1 MEQPQDAL
9 RKELGTKEVFAVS
22 AGAMIS
28 SGLFVLPAV
37 AFGISGPAVIV
48 AYLLA
53 SLAVIPAMLSK
64 AELATAMP
72 RSGGVYFF
80 IARSFGVLFGLFTGF
95 ASWFSLSLKSAF
107 ALLGIGIFLSP
118 LVPQLGADTVKIIAV
133 GFTVLF
139 TVLNLVS
146 VKGTGRL
153 QFLLV
158 MVLLAGLLFFVV
170 TGIGRINIDHFSEFV
185 PSGWFSVL
193 AATGLIFISFGGLTK
208 IASVSE
214 EVRDPGKSIP
224 RGMFGAF
231 AVVSVLYVVIVT
243 ILVGLLPR
251 AVFAETLTPIST
263 AAEMVTGRAGFII
276 LAVAAMLAFVTT
288 ANAGLL
294 AASRDPLAMARDGLI
309 PHAIARVS
317 HKFNTPV
324 TAVLLTSAF
333 MIACILFLSLE
344 DLVKVAS
351 TMKLLMFTFVNFA
364 VIFMRESGL
373 VTYKPLFKSPL
384 YPYLQI
390 AGIVAY
396 LGLIAMMGALPL
408 ILTAAFFVLSGLWY
422 LVYARKAGKTESAF
436 FHMVGKLTNREIVQ
450 DESALEGELLSIM
463 RERDEVEE
471 DRFDAIIRKS
481 AVIDLDRTMGR
492 DEFFGIVSEVI
503 AGRWKIPAE
512 QIAAKLLEREG
523 QASTLIY
530 PGVAVPHAIP
540 HIIIPGEHTF
550 DIVLVR
556 NKFGIIWNDE
566 GEVVYTAFCLVG
578 TKDERNFH
586 LKALMSIAQIL
597 QDPEFHRQWMKARTL
612 NELRS
617 VMLVAERKRE

>member
-1 MEQPQDAL
+1 MEQTPGSL
-9 RKELGTKEVFAVS
+9 RKDLGAKEVFAVS

-133 GFTVLF
+133 SFTVLF
-139 TVLNLVS
+139 TILNLVS

-153 QFLLV
+153 QFFLV
-158 MVLLAGLLFFVV
+158 MALLAALVFFVV
-170 TGIGRINIDHFSEFV
+170 TSIGRVSIDHFSELA
-185 PSGWFSVL
+185 PSGWFSVF

-231 AVVSVLYVVIVT
+231 AVVSLLYVIIVT
-243 ILVGLLPR
+243 ILVGLLPP
-251 AVFAETLTPIST
+251 AVFAETLTPLST
-263 AAEMVTGRAGFII
+263 AAEIVTGRAGFII
-276 LAVAAMLAFVTT
+276 LAVAAMLAFITT

-309 PHAIARVS
+309 PHAVARVS

-324 TAVLLTSAF
+324 FAVLLTSAF
-333 MIACILFLSLE
+333 MIACIVFLS
-344 DLVKVAS
+344 
-351 TMKLLMFTFVNFA
+351 
-364 VIFMRESGL
+364 I
-373 VTYKPLFKSPL
+373 
-384 YPYLQI
+384 
-390 AGIVAY
+390 
-396 LGLIAMMGALPL
+396 
-408 ILTAAFFVLSGLWY
+408 
-422 LVYARKAGKTESAF
+422 
-436 FHMVGKLTNREIVQ
+436 
-450 DESALEGELLSIM
+450 
-463 RERDEVEE
+463 
-471 DRFDAIIRKS
+471 
-481 AVIDLDRTMGR
+481 
-492 DEFFGIVSEVI
+492 
-503 AGRWKIPAE
+503 
-512 QIAAKLLEREG
+512 
-523 QASTLIY
+523 
-530 PGVAVPHAIP
+530 
-540 HIIIPGEHTF
+540 
-550 DIVLVR
+550 
-556 NKFGIIWNDE
+556 
-566 GEVVYTAFCLVG
+566 
-578 TKDERNFH
+578 
-586 LKALMSIAQIL
+586 
-597 QDPEFHRQWMKARTL
+597 
-612 NELRS
+612 
-617 VMLVAERKRE
+617 